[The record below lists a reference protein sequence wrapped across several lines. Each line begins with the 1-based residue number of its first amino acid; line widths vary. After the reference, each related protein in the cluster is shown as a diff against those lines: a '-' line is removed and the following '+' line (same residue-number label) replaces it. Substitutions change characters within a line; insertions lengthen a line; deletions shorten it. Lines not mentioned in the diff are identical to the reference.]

1 MDRKN
6 RQLPH
11 GVGICGLTVAL
22 AREIESSTHFAILP
36 GKFEIHELSIMREF
50 CGSVDNGEHRDQLL
64 EAIHGSEAFRFFHS
78 TLNRLGLRDAWHR
91 FKDNAIEQIA
101 IRWLDAHDIPWKKTS

>member
-50 CGSVDNGEHRDQLL
+50 CDSGDNGKHRDQLL

-78 TLNRLGLRDAWHR
+78 TLNRLGLNSVRHNNFQRNWGVPLKPMFYTFPAASDA
-91 FKDNAIEQIA
+91 K
-101 IRWLDAHDIPWKKTS
+101 

>member
-1 MDRKN
+1 M
-6 RQLPH
+6 
-11 GVGICGLTVAL
+11 GICGLTVAL
-22 AREIESSTHFAILP
+22 ALEIESSTPFAILP

-50 CGSVDNGEHRDQLL
+50 CGSVDNGEHSDQLL
-64 EAIHGSEAFRFFHS
+64 EAIYGSEAFRFFHS

-101 IRWLDAHDIPWKKTS
+101 IRWLDAHDISWKKTS